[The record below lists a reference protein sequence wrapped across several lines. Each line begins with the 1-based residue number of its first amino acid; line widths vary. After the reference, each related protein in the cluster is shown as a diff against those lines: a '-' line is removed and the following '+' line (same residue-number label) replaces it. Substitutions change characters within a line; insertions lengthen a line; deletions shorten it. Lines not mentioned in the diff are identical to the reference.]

1 MADISV
7 TNTMLQPVNNSAS
20 QTQINNRTNIKAFDT
35 PDVAKEDNKS
45 LEASKEARE
54 KLREELLENVISVS
68 EDGDTV
74 QVSDDGSDKLSNT
87 QNNIFDND
95 IFEEEEPV
103 RISAP
108 DSYSVDVTSKVPLDT
123 DIDLSDENTDKAS
136 DQTSKI
142 TSFKGYTDTQLEQ
155 MYLKGEISKY
165 NYDQEIDARKAQRE
179 ELQNDNNDTS
189 KEMMSTVTGME
200 RVSQDSKQLQE
211 AFSDDSAA
219 TPDAAKRV
227 EIMSA
232 LQDFTKLQ

>member
-7 TNTMLQPVNNSAS
+7 TNTMLQPVNNSAG
-20 QTQINNRTNIKAFDT
+20 QTQVNNRTNVKAFDT
-35 PDVAKEDNKS
+35 PDVGKEDSKS
-45 LEASKEARE
+45 LEAAKEHRE

-74 QVSDDGSDKLSNT
+74 QVSDDSSDKLSNT
-87 QNNIFDND
+87 QNNIFGND

-103 RISAP
+103 NTFAP
-108 DSYSVDVTSKVPLDT
+108 DSYSVDITSKVPLDI
-123 DIDLSDENTDKAS
+123 DIDLSDKNTDKAS

-179 ELQNDNNDTS
+179 ELQNDNADTS

-200 RVSQDSKQLQE
+200 RVTQDSEQLQK
-211 AFSDDSAA
+211 AFSDNSAA
-219 TPDAAKRV
+219 VPDAAKRV